1 MKKRKMSALQRKYF
15 GKRSKRKTTK
25 RTVVKVARYRRAR
38 RYYAGAKR
46 FYRGRKGLL
55 GGSMGNVV
63 VGAIAGAVSPMI
75 PQFIGSFTN
84 PVAFGVAGYVLKK
97 PALLTVAGYEA
108 GKMLISGGIGN
119 IFGSNQGGLL

>member
-1 MKKRKMSALQRKYF
+1 MSALQKKYF
-15 GKRSKRKTTK
+15 GKRTKRK

-63 VGAIAGAVSPMI
+63 LGAVAGAVSPMI
-75 PQFIGSFTN
+75 PQFVGTWTN
-84 PVAFGVAGYVLKK
+84 PIAFGVAGYVFKK
-97 PALLTVAGYEA
+97 PGLLTIAGYEA
-108 GKMLISGGIGN
+108 GKSLMSGGIGN
-119 IFGSNQGGLL
+119 IFGNNQGGLL